1 MVNKTA
7 LPTSIPVTLG
17 RTGLLSASAGW
28 GRSTPAGAVV
38 KVRLSGTRQG
48 CAEAAARLR
57 RLFYVMS
64 VSQPY
69 PEAGSSLLVRVYIKV
84 RLDRRPEP
92 PPAGGPQ

>member
-1 MVNKTA
+1 MVNITA

-17 RTGLLSASAGW
+17 RTGPLSALAGS
-28 GRSTPAGAVV
+28 GRSTPAAAAV

-48 CAEAAARLR
+48 CAEAAARLH

-69 PEAGSSLLVRVYIKV
+69 PEAGSSSLVRVYIKV
-84 RLDRRPEP
+84 RLDQRPGP
-92 PPAGGPQ
+92 PPARGPQ

>member
-1 MVNKTA
+1 MAVRSRRGSAGN
-7 LPTSIPVTLG
+7 
-17 RTGLLSASAGW
+17 LSAAEAAPSP
-28 GRSTPAGAVV
+28 SPGAVV

-84 RLDRRPEP
+84 RLDQRPEP
-92 PPAGGPQ
+92 PPARGPQ